1 MKRLKQQ
8 FLCAVAAG
16 AVLAT
21 AALPVCAAA
30 EYTELTAYSDYLQ
43 TAEAVYPEQEIT
55 VDSRHLTADSVGC
68 TVQEYQGREAVLT
81 TDDSRA
87 VFTVAADSAGL
98 YTMEVTYCGV
108 ENKKADMLRS
118 IAINGAIPFDEASSV
133 SFVRTYTNETDE
145 FTVDAQGNQVRPQQI
160 EVLRW
165 QSLPVYGNSGYS
177 GDPLLFHL
185 DAGVNTV
192 ELAALAEP
200 MAIAQ
205 IRFFKRTGE
214 LSYAAYR
221 ETHASQG
228 NGGAAIRIQGEGA
241 TYKSDYSMVPLSVT
255 GSADMDPVSL
265 GETRYNAIGGSNW
278 SAVGGTIT
286 WEFTVERAGD
296 YQISM
301 RLLQGGSSGSV
312 SSRDILID
320 GQIPFAELKGYAYP
334 YAGDWHTVVLGNED
348 GAFVFPLEAGTHTL
362 TMRVSLGGLGIILEE
377 LEQEMTALNGVYRQL
392 LVIMG
397 TDPDTY
403 RDYQFQLYIPEVI
416 DQLKTHAETLGR
428 LGESLQSYLGTKTG
442 DTQFLER
449 FSEQLLEMYEK
460 ESAIAKQYS
469 SFQNNI
475 STLADYIAGAKS
487 QPLTVDY
494 IEFTPAGK
502 PVADGKTGFFSG
514 LLFGLKRFF
523 LSFVSDYNAVTG
535 DGSERVTVWV
545 GTGRDQSQIIKT
557 LAKNDF
563 TVQTGIS
570 VDLKLVPMSALLPA
584 ALADNS
590 PDVALSISSTDIANY
605 AFRGA
610 VVRLDDFDGIGEIKS
625 RFSASALEPL
635 TYEDGVYALP
645 ETQTFYVLFY
655 RKDILRMLGLEVPQT
670 WRQVFEIL
678 PVLQKNNMTIGLP
691 ANRMH
696 HLTMMMNQSGTDL
709 YNAAHTATQID
720 SDSAIEA
727 FSTITDM
734 FSDYEVPQTINFV
747 SRFRTGSVPIGIAEY
762 TTYNT
767 LEVSAPELSGT
778 WGFSAVPG
786 TEGADGQIN
795 NSSVGVTTGC
805 ILMNKGKN
813 HQNGFRFMD
822 WWTSAAVQAEYGRQI
837 ENELGSSARYA
848 SANMEAVSQLP
859 WKKTDYDTLLTLWKN
874 VRGIPEV
881 PGGYYMSREINFAF
895 SGVVNN
901 HKDVSE
907 ELTDAAVEINK
918 EITAKRKEFNMTS
931 GKE

>member
-55 VDSRHLTADSVGC
+55 VDSRHLAADSVGC
-68 TVQEYQGREAVLT
+68 TVQEYQGREAILT

-118 IAINGAIPFDEASSV
+118 IAINGAIPFDEAASV
-133 SFVRTYTNETDE
+133 SFVRTYANETDE

-205 IRFFKRTGE
+205 IRFFKRTEE
-214 LSYAAYR
+214 LPYAAYR
-221 ETHASQG
+221 KNHASRG

-278 SAVGGTIT
+278 SAVGETIT
-286 WEFTVERAGD
+286 WEFTVEHAGD

-301 RLLQGGSSGSV
+301 RLLQGGSTGSV

-334 YAGDWHTVVLGNED
+334 YAGDWHTVVLENEE

-362 TMRVSLGGLGIILEE
+362 TMRVSLGGLGVILEE

-494 IEFTPAGK
+494 IEFTPAGE

-610 VVRLDDFDGIGEIKS
+610 VARLDDFDGIEEIKS

-655 RKDILRMLGLEVPQT
+655 RRDILRMLGL
-670 WRQVFEIL
+670 
-678 PVLQKNNMTIGLP
+678 
-691 ANRMH
+691 
-696 HLTMMMNQSGTDL
+696 
-709 YNAAHTATQID
+709 
-720 SDSAIEA
+720 
-727 FSTITDM
+727 
-734 FSDYEVPQTINFV
+734 EVPQTINFV

-859 WKKTDYDTLLTLWKN
+859 WKKTDYDTLLTLWQN

-918 EITAKRKEFNMTS
+918 EIAAKRKEFNMTS